1 MKVKTAMA
9 GNPITI
15 DPEASVGTAL
25 EVMRSKGIRHL
36 PVVDETGLLVGIV
49 TDRDLRH
56 AALAPALEEFLPRRA
71 QRHRRQIVRAVENL
85 RVRDVMTWAVVTT
98 TPEAPMLYA
107 ALVMVESRV
116 GSLPVLENGRLVGL
130 LTEQDVLKALMQ
142 EGGVAEFG
150 DAIPW

>member
-9 GNPITI
+9 RNPITI
-15 DPEASVGTAL
+15 GPEASVGTAL
-25 EVMRSKGIRHL
+25 GVMRSKGIRHL
-36 PVVDETGLLVGIV
+36 PVVDETDLLVGIV

-56 AALAPALEEFLPRRA
+56 AALAPALEEFLPVRA
-71 QRHRRQIVRAVENL
+71 QRHGRQIARAVENL

-116 GSLPVLENGRLVGL
+116 GSLPVVESGHLVGL

-142 EGGVAEFG
+142 EENLAEFG
-150 DAIPW
+150 AGYLW